1 MNPSKNEPK
10 SSNTLSFIVEDRT
23 YVTGQQFLFGREIK
37 KVAGIPLDTKLFLQN
52 RKPWVDNLIENDE
65 EVDLAREGLEYFFI
79 EKDFELKVNE
89 TTFHWKQRYIT
100 GKQVMTLANLEDDI
114 LLFFKTVDNRI
125 DQLIGEDDKVDLL
138 EPGIEKFYTKEDS
151 KQVSIYISG
160 VLKEWDKKKI
170 SFKEVIILAYGNYE
184 DRPTMVYTVAY
195 EDGPKKNP
203 EGSMIKGSEV
213 FVKHLMIF
221 HATATDKS

>member
-1 MNPSKNEPK
+1 MNLSKIEPK
-10 SSNTLSFIVEDRT
+10 GSNTLSFIVEDRT
-23 YVTGQQFLFGREIK
+23 YVTGQQILFGHEIK

-79 EKDFELKVNE
+79 EKDFQLKVNE
-89 TTFHWKQRYIT
+89 AVFHWKQRYIT
-100 GKQVMTLANLEDDI
+100 GKQVIKLANLEDDD

-138 EPGIEKFYTKEDS
+138 EPGIEKFYTKEND
-151 KQVSIYISG
+151 KKVSIYISG
-160 VLKEWDKKKI
+160 VLKEWDNKKI
-170 SFKEVIILAYGNYE
+170 SFKEVVILAYGNYE